1 LKITNKISKKNKL
14 KITPKKS
21 LPKKNNKIIQS
32 KVDVIYS
39 IDSKSKH
46 LVKFFDGGV
55 RAGFPSPAED
65 YFEES
70 IDLNQYLIKHPSA
83 TFMVKVVGDSMID
96 AGIFA
101 NDILIVDR
109 SLEAKNNSIVIAS
122 INSELTV
129 KRLIKKN
136 SEVFLKPE
144 NKKYQP
150 IKILDYNDNLIWGVV
165 TSVIHKF

>member
-1 LKITNKISKKNKL
+1 MKTATKIFKNKKL
-14 KITPKKS
+14 KTN
-21 LPKKNNKIIQS
+21 PKKNHNIQS
-32 KVDVIYS
+32 KVDVIYR
-39 IDSKSKH
+39 IDSASNQ
-46 LVKFFDGGV
+46 LVKFFDGAV
-55 RAGFPSPAED
+55 SAGFPSPAQD
-65 YFEES
+65 YLEEA
-70 IDLNQYLIKHPSA
+70 IDLNQFLIKHPSA

-109 SLEAKNNSIVIAS
+109 SIDAKNNSIVIAS
-122 INSELTV
+122 INFELTV

-136 SEVFLKPE
+136 NEIFLKPE

-150 IKILDYNDNLIWGVV
+150 IKIFDFNENLIWGVV